1 MKWLLIISFSISV
14 ASAQPAAPLKVKGL
28 IAAVEVLRDSNGVNH
43 IYAQNEHD
51 LFFAQGY
58 CAAKDR
64 LFQFEIW
71 RRQATGTMAE
81 ILGERELKRDIGA
94 RLFRFRGDL
103 KTELNHYHPRG
114 EQIITAF
121 TDGINAYITEALG
134 NEKNLPV
141 EFGLLGIKPEL
152 WTPEVVISRHQGLL
166 NNLTRELN
174 FGRAVAAAGQEKVKE
189 LTTFDPG
196 TPDLSLDPII
206 TPGLLDKDLIAPYE
220 AFRKPLSFLS
230 TDVKISHNPDFD
242 NSIQLAEADL
252 RAWEEL
258 QKNEFKTIGSNNWI
272 VSGKRSASGMPLLAN
287 DPHRALASPSLRYI
301 VHLSAPGWNVVGGGE
316 PVIPGV
322 SIGHNDY
329 GAWGLTIFELDAED
343 LYIYETD
350 PANPNKYRYR
360 DQWLEMKSVRDTIRV
375 KGGKPVPVEHLFT
388 IHGPVTFLDTELNR
402 AAAVRAGWL
411 ETGNAPYLASLRMNQ
426 AKSWNEFREACSYSF
441 LPGENMI
448 WADRKGN
455 IGWQAVGIAPIRR
468 NWTGLV
474 PVAGDGRCEWD
485 GYLPVKKLPHI
496 YNPKQGFK
504 ATANENNVPEGYKY
518 REAVGWTW
526 AENYRVTRI
535 NEVLSENKKFTVD
548 DMMKLQ
554 FDFHSVPARELVPLL
569 SKIQI
574 DETKLEEVRKRLLKW
589 NFELKTTSVDAG
601 IYVAWEKELESG
613 LRPLVIPAEVS
624 SRIRTVP
631 VNKVISILKN
641 VKPAFASEKDR
652 DEFLVER
659 LRVAVNKLKDR
670 FGDNPEKW
678 IYGQNGYHHVQIRHI
693 LSNVVNDSLRNILDH
708 GPVPR
713 GGNGHTPGMT
723 GGSDNQI
730 SGASFRI
737 AVDLADWDKCMFTN
751 TPGQSGDPSSP
762 FYRNLF
768 EGWAND
774 RHFNLPFSRPAVEKI
789 SVQKIRLEP

>member
-1 MKWLLIISFSISV
+1 MKWLLFISFSISV
-14 ASAQPAAPLKVKGL
+14 AYAQPAAPLKVKGL
-28 IAAVEVLRDSNGVNH
+28 IAGVEVLRDSNGVNH

-81 ILGERELKRDIGA
+81 IFGERELKRDIGA

-103 KTELNHYHPRG
+103 KPELNHYHPRG

-121 TDGINAYITEALG
+121 TDGINAFITEVLS
-134 NEKNLPV
+134 NEKNLPI
-141 EFGLLGIKPEL
+141 EFTLLGIKPGL

-174 FGRAVAAAGQEKVKE
+174 FGRAVAAVGQDKVKE
-189 LTTFDPG
+189 LTTFEPG

-206 TPGLLDKDLIAPYE
+206 TTALLDKDLIAPYE

-230 TDVKISHNPDFD
+230 ADLKISYNPDFE
-242 NSIQLAEADL
+242 NSVRLAEADF
-252 RAWEEL
+252 REWENL

-350 PANPNKYRYR
+350 PANPHKYRYR
-360 DQWLEMKSVRDTIRV
+360 DQWLEMKSVHDTIRV
-375 KGGKPVPVEHLFT
+375 KDGKPVPVEHLFT

-411 ETGNAPYLASLRMNQ
+411 EPGNAPYLASLRMNQ
-426 AKSWNEFREACSYSF
+426 AKSWSEFREACSYSF

-455 IGWQAVGIAPIRR
+455 IGWQSVGIAPIRR
-468 NWTGLV
+468 NWSGLV
-474 PVAGDGRCEWD
+474 PVAGDGRYEWD
-485 GYLPVKKLPHI
+485 GYLPVKKLPHV

-535 NEVLSENKKFTVD
+535 NEVLSENKKFTVE

-554 FDFHSVPARELVPLL
+554 FDFHSIPARELVPLL
-569 SKIQI
+569 KKIQI
-574 DETKLEEVRKRLLKW
+574 DETKLEEVRKRLLNW
-589 NFELKTTSVDAG
+589 NFELKTTSVEAG

-613 LRPLVIPAEVS
+613 LRSLIIPASVS

-631 VNKVISILKN
+631 VNKVISFLKD
-641 VKPAFASEKDR
+641 VKPVFASEKER
-652 DEFLVER
+652 DEFLAER
-659 LRVAVNKLKDR
+659 LGIAVNRLKDR
-670 FGDNPEKW
+670 FGDDPEKW
-678 IYGQNGYHHVQIRHI
+678 IYGQNGYHHVRIRHM

-713 GGNGHTPGMT
+713 GGNGQTPGMT
-723 GGSDNQI
+723 GSSDNQI

-751 TPGQSGDPSSP
+751 TPGQSGDPLSP

-774 RHFNLPFSRPAVEKI
+774 RHFNLPFSRPAIEKI

>member
-1 MKWLLIISFSISV
+1 MKWLLIFSFCFSA
-14 ASAQPAAPLKVKGL
+14 ASAQTAASLKIKGL
-28 IAAVEVLRDSNGVNH
+28 IAAVDILRDSNGVNH

-71 RRQATGTMAE
+71 RRQATGTVAE

-94 RLFRFRGDL
+94 RLFRFQGDL

-121 TDGINAYITEALG
+121 TNGINAYITEALSS
-134 NEKNLPV
+134 EKNLPV
-141 EFGLLGIKPEL
+141 EFTLLGIKPAF

-189 LTTFDPG
+189 LTTFEPG

-206 TPGLLDKDLIAPYE
+206 TPGLLSKDLIAPYE

-230 TDVKISHNPDFD
+230 TDIKVSSNP
-242 NSIQLAEADL
+242 NSNHSLQLAKADL
-252 RAWEEL
+252 DAWDEL

-329 GAWGLTIFELDAED
+329 GAWGLTVFELDAED

-350 PANPNKYRYR
+350 PANPHKYRYK

-375 KGGKPVPVEHLFT
+375 KGGKSVPVEHLFT
-388 IHGPVTFLDTELNR
+388 IHGPVTFLDAELNR

-426 AKSWNEFREACSYSF
+426 AKTWNEFREACSYSF

-455 IGWQAVGIAPIRR
+455 IGWQAVGIAPVRR
-468 NWTGLV
+468 NWSGLV
-474 PVAGDGRCEWD
+474 PVAGDGRYEWD
-485 GYLPVKKLPHI
+485 GYLPVKKLPNI

-504 ATANENNVPEGYKY
+504 ATANENNIPEGYKY

-535 NEVLSENKKFTVD
+535 NEVLAENKKLTLD

-554 FDFHSVPARELVPLL
+554 FDFNSIPARELVPLL
-569 SKIQI
+569 NKIQM
-574 DETKLEEVRKRLLKW
+574 DDKYLLDFKNRLLSW
-589 NFELKTTSVDAG
+589 NFELNASSVEAG

-613 LRPLVIPAEVS
+613 LRSLVIPASVS

-631 VNKVISILKN
+631 VNKIISILKD
-641 VKPAFASEKDR
+641 VKPAFSSEKER
-652 DEFLVER
+652 NEFLVEK
-659 LRVAVNKLKDR
+659 LSAAVNKLKDR
-670 FGDNPEKW
+670 FGDNPENW

-730 SGASFRI
+730 SGASFRM
-737 AVDLADWDKCMFTN
+737 AVDLADWDKSMFTN
-751 TPGQSGDPSSP
+751 TPGQSGDPFSP

-768 EGWAND
+768 DDWAAD
-774 RHFNLPFSRPAVEKI
+774 RHFNLPFTSSAIEKI
-789 SVQKIRLEP
+789 TIERVRLEP